1 MTFTNEALTKALY
14 LAAKAFVTSFE
25 MDSQVKG
32 QAIHN
37 AAPPIQTSGLM
48 RSTEEEEAW
57 AGTIPECPKH
67 HKPMK
72 NGKYG
77 WYCTQKDEHG
87 NKNGYCSQ
95 KA

>member
-25 MDSQVKG
+25 LESHVRGEESHYDSVPER
-32 QAIHN
+32 N
-37 AAPPIQTSGLM
+37 TSHQ
-48 RSTEEEEAW
+48 EE
-57 AGTIPECPKH
+57 GYIPECPKH

-77 WYCTQKDEHG
+77 WYCTQKDEYG